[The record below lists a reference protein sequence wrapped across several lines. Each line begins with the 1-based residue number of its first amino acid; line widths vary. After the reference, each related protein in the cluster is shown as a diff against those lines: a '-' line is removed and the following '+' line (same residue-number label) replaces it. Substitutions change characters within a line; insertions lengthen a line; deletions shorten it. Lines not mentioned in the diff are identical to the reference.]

1 MAYLRVQLIL
11 GVYSI
16 LNLINNNSKWSVYC
30 FLKWKKTD
38 EGGHEWGLFLQS
50 QTATLQGIW
59 CQDDINQPSAWK
71 IKQINVLKYEN
82 FISYWTDE

>member
-1 MAYLRVQLIL
+1 MVMNGGCSSSLRLLHI
-11 GVYSI
+11 
-16 LNLINNNSKWSVYC
+16 
-30 FLKWKKTD
+30 
-38 EGGHEWGLFLQS
+38 
-50 QTATLQGIW
+50 LQGIW